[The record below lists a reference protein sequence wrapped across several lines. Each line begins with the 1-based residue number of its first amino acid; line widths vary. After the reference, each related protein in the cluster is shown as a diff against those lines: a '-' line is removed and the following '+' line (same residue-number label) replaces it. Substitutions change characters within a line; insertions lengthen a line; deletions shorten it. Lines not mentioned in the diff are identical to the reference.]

1 MTEDDFRAI
10 LQTELAPIKAQLHE
24 LRQELAVVRAHTDGI
39 PLLGS
44 AIGVIRRDVRL
55 VRAAV
60 NDIGKTSI
68 TAGEVEA
75 MHDDIDRVQT
85 ENIALATRIA
95 TLERRIGDRLPL

>member
-1 MTEDDFRAI
+1 
-10 LQTELAPIKAQLHE
+10 
-24 LRQELAVVRAHTDGI
+24 
-39 PLLGS
+39 
-44 AIGVIRRDVRL
+44 VRL

>member
-10 LQTELAPIKAQLHE
+10 LQTELAPIKAQLNE

-39 PLLGS
+39 PLLGG
-44 AIGVIRRDVRL
+44 AIEVIRRDARL

-60 NDIGKTSI
+60 NDISKTNI